1 MNSSSLSQLVWIA
14 ACVGALFM
22 LMLALW
28 VFWKIAKLVLRATL
42 TLMVLATMGG
52 AIWWFF
58 VRH

>member
-1 MNSSSLSQLVWIA
+1 MSSSSLSQPEWIA
-14 ACVGALFM
+14 ASVGALFL

-28 VFWKIAKLVLRATL
+28 LFWKITKLLLKASL